1 MHIFL
6 LLHHPVFSTLSR
18 FHISNSIPFIYQML
32 DNHYQSMDLLA
43 IWTDFAKIN
52 FWSSKMIKLATLTD
66 SSSIEIQQYQKY
78 SAVIFPQGAVYII
91 CKPFAN
97 FCFCHY
103 SSRRSGS
110 PLQSLFLFHLLFWEM
125 MKMTAMVVAEK
136 RPFQLQPLL
145 CLQMMMNLRKKTILD
160 ELVRF
165 FDFQMKSPLFCLSD
179 RPHLLP
185 HIHPPSHV
193 NEQEEFEISSSNGV
207 ISALSLQ

>member
-1 MHIFL
+1 MTLAMHIFL

-18 FHISNSIPFIYQML
+18 FHISKSIY
-32 DNHYQSMDLLA
+32 HYWLMDLA
-43 IWTDFAKIN
+43 IWTDFEKIN
-52 FWSSKMIKLATLTD
+52 FWFSKLIKLATLTD
-66 SSSIEIQQYQKY
+66 SSSIEIQWYQKY

-110 PLQSLFLFHLLFWEM
+110 PHRSPFLFHLLFWEM

-165 FDFQMKSPLFCLSD
+165 FHFQMKSPLFCSSD

-185 HIHPPSHV
+185 DIHSPPPHV
-193 NEQEEFEISSSNGV
+193 IYQEELAISSLNGV
-207 ISALSLQ
+207 ISALFLV